1 MAGVI
6 FNTVPPLAAGAGIK
20 FDGER
25 ISTAAAP
32 RNWLDNSDFTNLV
45 AQAGIKGKHGSIVY
59 LADRWILDSG
69 AVEYH
74 AGTGITLNGTIKQ
87 SMERVPTDAS
97 CFVGVKTGTASIKMD
112 GHTVTITSAGGTI
125 EWAAVYDGT
134 YTPDTMPAYTPKGI
148 SDEKASCM
156 RYFVDVSRDPGA
168 IGYISAAN
176 IAYVMFPLPQK
187 MRVNPSVTIADGG
200 TSKIFCKNQTYQVYS
215 YTLMELHETGATYKI
230 VTEGGMPVGEMCQF
244 YASKNIALNA
254 DM

>member
-1 MAGVI
+1 MAI
-6 FNTVPPLAAGAGIK
+6 FNTVPPLKAGSGIQ
-20 FDGER
+20 FDGEA
-25 ISTAAAP
+25 ISTRAAP
-32 RNWLDNSDFTNLV
+32 RNLLDNSDFTNLV

-69 AVEYH
+69 AVEYS
-74 AGTGITLNGTIKQ
+74 AGTGITLNGTIIQ
-87 SMERVPTDAS
+87 HMERVPTDAS
-97 CFVGVKTGTASIKMD
+97 CFVGVKAGTASIKMD

-125 EWAAVYDGT
+125 EWAAVYGGT

-176 IAYVMFPLPQK
+176 TAYVMFPLPQK

-200 TSKIFCKNQTYQVYS
+200 ASKIWCKNRTYQVYS
-215 YTLMELHETGATYKI
+215 FTLMELHETGATYQI
-230 VTEGGMPVGEMCQF
+230 VTEGGMPVGEMCHF